1 MSLLE
6 VKNITK
12 RFGGL
17 LAVDDVSIRVEEG
30 EIVSVIG
37 PNGAGKTTFFNML
50 TGVYSVTHGEILFDG
65 KELHHLTPQQIVDMG
80 MARTF
85 QNLRLFQD
93 MRVIENVLV
102 GFHAKVKY
110 TFLDALFRTSRFRK
124 EEAALHREAIAILS
138 SIGLADKLD
147 SYAVNLPY
155 GDQKRLEIA
164 RAIATRARL
173 LLLDEPAAGMNPQES
188 EELLQFINSLRTQGY
203 TIVLIEHDMNVVMK
217 ISDRIYVLDHGK
229 LIAEGLPAEISTNQ
243 AVIDAYLG
251 KEEEQDHA

>member
-12 RFGGL
+12 RFEGL

-30 EIVSVIG
+30 EIVSFIG
-37 PNGAGKTTFFNML
+37 ANGAGKTTFFNML
-50 TGVYSVTHGEILFDG
+50 TGVYPVTQGEILFDG
-65 KELHHLTPQQIVDMG
+65 KELHHLSPQEIVDTG

-85 QNLRLFQD
+85 QNLRLFQE

-110 TFLDALFRTSRFRK
+110 NLLDTLLRNKRYRQ
-124 EEAALHREAIAILS
+124 EEKTLHEEAIAILS

-147 SYAVNLPY
+147 SYATNLPY

-164 RAIATRARL
+164 RAIATKARL

-188 EELLQFINSLRTQGY
+188 EDLLQFIKSLKTRGY

-229 LIAEGLPAEISTNQ
+229 LIAEGQPDAISMNK

-251 KEEEQDHA
+251 KEEE